1 MGLPWK
7 MLVYFMT
14 VWSVYGHLIYFM
26 AIWYIFPVLVYCL
39 KKNLAILAI
48 IAELFFPLSKK
59 IVDGDKF
66 FSPVKKITCSYERR
80 FVMEINSHKQP
91 KDLEKKM
98 RRMIY
103 LRHSQFDAG

>member
-1 MGLPWK
+1 
-7 MLVYFMT
+7 LVYF
-14 VWSVYGHLIYFM
+14 SCFGILSQEKSGNPGHHRGT
-26 AIWYIFPVLVYCL
+26 
-39 KKNLAILAI
+39 
-48 IAELFFPLSKK
+48 FFPLSKK